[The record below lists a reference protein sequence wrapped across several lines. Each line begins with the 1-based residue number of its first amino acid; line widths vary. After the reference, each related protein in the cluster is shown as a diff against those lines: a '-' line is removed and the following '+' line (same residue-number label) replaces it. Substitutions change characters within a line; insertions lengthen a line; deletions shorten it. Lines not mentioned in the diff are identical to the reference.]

1 MSGSIWRSREAAMSD
16 VSLSVS
22 EAAFETIFSRIL
34 PTPLLPFDESASF
47 AGLQFGIAGAIHIAG
62 AGGVDFEDGDTFW
75 LDELQIAWDKL
86 VLRLGFDIPTVHVGG
101 FCILRLDDI
110 LPWESNDCVWEF
122 PEMDLFGAD
131 TDLGPLVI
139 DLGPIVSFVVT
150 EVSGRFSISL
160 FSEGGTLKLK
170 IHPQAVDVD
179 PISIQD
185 TFGKLPAILQ
195 AAIVAGA
202 AKYVM
207 TNPPAFAIDLALG
220 ILGFPSLA
228 ELLLDI
234 LDIGDDLQEWLTRRL
249 NVDIGLPNILQGLI
263 AREVL
268 KKTMFDIPDP
278 YSLLPSTKIDV
289 ADFGGFADP
298 QPPGPTTTLAAPAA
312 NIVNPDARFDA
323 QMLHIRFD
331 LGL

>member
-1 MSGSIWRSREAAMSD
+1 MSD

-22 EAAFETIFSRIL
+22 EAAFATIFSRIL
-34 PTPLLPFDESASF
+34 PTPQLPFDESASF

-62 AGGVDFEDGDTFW
+62 ADGVDFEDGDSFW
-75 LDELQIAWDKL
+75 LDELEIAWDKL

-110 LPWESNDCVWEF
+110 LPGESNDCVWEF
-122 PEMDLFGAD
+122 PGADLFGAE

-139 DLGPIVSFVVT
+139 DLSPIVSYVVT
-150 EVSGRFSISL
+150 EVSGRFSISPL
-160 FSEGGTLKLK
+160 SEGGTLKLK
-170 IHPQAVDVD
+170 IRKQAIDVD

-202 AKYVM
+202 AKYV
-207 TNPPAFAIDLALG
+207 TANPPAFVIDLALG
-220 ILGFPSLA
+220 ILGFPSLT

-249 NVDIGLPNILQGLI
+249 NVEIGIPNILEGLI
-263 AREVL
+263 TNAVL

-278 YSLLPSTKIDV
+278 YGLLPTLKMDI
-289 ADFGGFADP
+289 ADFGGFTDP
-298 QPPGPTTTLAAPAA
+298 QPPGPMTTLAAPAA
-312 NIVNPDARFDA
+312 NIVNPEARFDA
-323 QMLHIRFD
+323 DMLHIRFD

>member
-1 MSGSIWRSREAAMSD
+1 MSD

-47 AGLQFGIAGAIHIAG
+47 AGLQFGVAGAIHIAG
-62 AGGVDFEDGDTFW
+62 ADGVDFEDGDTFW
-75 LDELQIAWDKL
+75 LDELEIAWDKL
-86 VLRLGFDIPTVHVGG
+86 VLRLGFDIPTVRVGG

-110 LPWESNDCVWEF
+110 LPWESNDCVWEL
-122 PEMDLFGAD
+122 PETDLFGAD
-131 TDLGPLVI
+131 TDIGPLVI
-139 DLGPIVSFVVT
+139 DLGPIVSYVVT
-150 EVSGRFSISL
+150 EVSGRFRISGV
-160 FSEGGTLKLK
+160 SEGGTLKLK
-170 IHPQAVDVD
+170 VHKQSIDVD

-195 AAIVAGA
+195 AAIVAAG
-202 AKYVM
+202 AKYV
-207 TNPPAFAIDLALG
+207 TANPPAFAIDLALG
-220 ILGFPSLA
+220 ILGFPSLT

-234 LDIGDDLQEWLTRRL
+234 LDIGDDLQEWLTRWL
-249 NVDIGLPNILQGLI
+249 NVEIGLPNVLEGLI
-263 AREVL
+263 TTAVL

-278 YSLLPSTKIDV
+278 YSLLPPIKMDI

-312 NIVNPDARFDA
+312 SIVNPAARFDA
-323 QMLHIRFD
+323 DMLHIRFD